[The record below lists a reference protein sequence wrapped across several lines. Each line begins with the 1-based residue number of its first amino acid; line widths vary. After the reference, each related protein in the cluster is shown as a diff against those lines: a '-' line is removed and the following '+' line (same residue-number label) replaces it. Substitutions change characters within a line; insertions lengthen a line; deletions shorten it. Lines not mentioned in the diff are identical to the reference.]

1 LPAGATLF
9 AGLALVVSGCAPD
22 PGGALPRPEFETQAA
37 FDGRTEVSIPW
48 SARAGERYV
57 AVLAQR
63 DADADLAVADPD
75 GRPLVHVASPARAL
89 GREIAFFE
97 PRASGPVT
105 IEVRTPT
112 RPADGAAYSLSIH
125 RLPPDVPAATRDA
138 FERLTRAAAV
148 GGGPE
153 AERAK
158 AMLDDDRAA
167 EAAFRRRDPRLAAEA
182 ALRAAAVSYWIQD
195 DWLAAIDAT
204 ERARAA
210 LRDVADPVAL
220 ADVDVLSGLARIELS
235 RDRRGTD
242 EADAR
247 RLLAG
252 GEAEFGRARAAY
264 AAAGRPV
271 AAALA
276 RVYEGT
282 ARYYA
287 YDLAGAVER
296 YTDADAALGRL
307 HAVGERTLVLGNLAV
322 TSADRGDYAG
332 AARVYDSLLPLLVGR
347 DDETYALNL
356 ASSAG
361 ALLFLGETER
371 ALDRYVDALEVA
383 RRSGA
388 ERAVTLAL
396 VGLGVTHLYL
406 GQPDVAATHLQSA
419 LDRLPAGERHS
430 RVLALLRLGDARRAQ
445 RDLRRADAAHA
456 EAARL
461 AEGIGA
467 PALRARA
474 AATRADD
481 QLTAGR
487 YAAAVRTYTEA
498 LSYAVPEGHALVAR
512 ALVGRGRAH
521 RLAGDL
527 DAARADLERA
537 AALAAAGG
545 NREER
550 IAATYEQA
558 ELAAQSGDRERA
570 LDLATRTTDGIRE
583 LLGGVAN
590 PDNRITLATRLRAAR
605 DLRVALLADAALAR
619 RVAGDPA
626 GANARALD
634 ALFAA
639 DDGASGTRTAAPD
652 ATATE
657 RRRLAED
664 LAARRYRLEALAER
678 ATTPTPTMLAIE
690 REIAVLRSRLTR
702 AGDGTTAAR
711 APAPAGRPDLAT
723 LRSRVPVGSA
733 LIVYSLGADRSW
745 RWTITRE
752 RFDLDPLPP
761 AREIDRGVT
770 QLLDAVRAMHA
781 PERAAVAARAL
792 AARVV
797 PAGLAPGTRRL
808 VVPDGSL
815 GAVPWALLGDDDSA
829 PTLQLSSLAP
839 LVAPGAPA
847 AAWSPPR
854 PLRLALFGDP
864 VFGSDDARATPT
876 AGAGPPLGRPLPRLP
891 GTEREVRAI
900 AALAAPGSALV
911 ETGYDATRAALLALP
926 RGRVDVLHLAT
937 HATLDAEV
945 PALASLVL
953 SRRDAAGRPL
963 QADLRADEI
972 ARLRAAAPLVVLSAC
987 DTAAEPSRSAAG
999 LMNLTRAFLGGG
1011 TRYVV
1016 ASRWAV
1022 GDASAVALM
1031 TEFYR
1036 GLLTDGLAPDVALA
1050 RAQRTLATSP
1060 AWRAP
1065 FHWAGFVVT
1074 GSAP

>member
-1 LPAGATLF
+1 VAA
-9 AGLALVVSGCAPD
+9 CAPD
-22 PGGALPRPEFETQAA
+22 PGGALPRPEFETHAA
-37 FDGRTEVSIPW
+37 FDGRSEISIPW
-48 SARAGERYV
+48 SVRAGERYV
-57 AVLAQR
+57 VALEQR
-63 DADADLAVADPD
+63 DADADLAVAGAD

-89 GREIAFFE
+89 GREIAYFE

-105 IEVRTPT
+105 IAVRTPT
-112 RPADGAAYSLSIH
+112 RPADTASYALSIH
-125 RLPPDVPAATRDA
+125 RVPPDVADATRDA
-138 FERLTRAAAV
+138 FVRITRAAAV
-148 GGGPE
+148 GAPE
-153 AERAK
+153 AERTQ
-158 AMLDDDRAA
+158 AMIEDDRAA
-167 EAAFRRRDPRLAAEA
+167 EAAWRRRDPRLAAEA
-182 ALRAAAVSYWIQD
+182 ALRAAAVSYWIAD
-195 DWLAAIDAT
+195 DWTGAIDAT

-210 LRDVADPVAL
+210 LRDVADPVAR
-220 ADVDVLSGLARIELS
+220 ADVDVLSGLARIELA
-235 RDRRGTD
+235 RDRRGSD
-242 EADAR
+242 ASGAR
-247 RLLAG
+247 RLLAA
-252 GEAEFGRARAAY
+252 GEADFTRAREAY

-276 RVYEGT
+276 RLYEGT

-296 YTDADAALGRL
+296 YVEADASLGRL
-307 HAVGERTLVLGNLAV
+307 HAVGERAVVLGNLAV
-322 TSADRGDYAG
+322 TSADRGDFAG
-332 AARVYDSLLPLLVGR
+332 AARVYDSLLPLLAGG
-347 DDETYALNL
+347 DAETYALNL
-356 ASSAG
+356 LSSAS

-371 ALDRYVDALEVA
+371 ALDRYVDALEIA
-383 RRSGA
+383 RRIAA

-396 VGLGVTHLYL
+396 IGLGVTHLYL
-406 GQPDVAATHLQSA
+406 GQPDVAATHLQAA

-430 RVLALLRLGDARRAQ
+430 RVLALLRLGDARRAL
-445 RDLRRADAAHA
+445 RDLPRAEAAHA

-467 PALRARA
+467 PALRARV

-481 QLTAGR
+481 QLAAGR

-527 DAARADLERA
+527 AAARADLERA
-537 AALAAAGG
+537 AALAATGG

-590 PDNRITLATRLRAAR
+590 PDNRIALATRLRAAR
-605 DLRVALLADAALAR
+605 ELRVALLADAALAR
-619 RVAGDPA
+619 RAASDPA

-639 DDGASGTRTAAPD
+639 DEGAAGTRTVAAD
-652 ATATE
+652 ATAAE

-664 LAARRYRLEALAER
+664 LAARRYRLEALSER
-678 ATTPTPTMLAIE
+678 AATPTPTMLAVE

-702 AGDGTTAAR
+702 AGDGTTAA
-711 APAPAGRPDLAT
+711 PAPATRPDLAA
-723 LRSRVPVGSA
+723 LRARVPAASA
-733 LIVYSLGADRSW
+733 LIVYSLGAERSW

-761 AREIDRGVT
+761 AREIDRGVA
-770 QLLDAVRAMHA
+770 QLLDAVRALHA
-781 PERAAVAARAL
+781 QERASAAARAL

-815 GAVPWALLGDDDSA
+815 GAVPWALLGEDAAA
-829 PTLQLSSLAP
+829 PTLQLASLAS
-839 LVAPGAPA
+839 LVASRAHA

-864 VFGSDDARATPT
+864 VFGYDDARAAPT

-963 QADLRADEI
+963 QSELRADEI
-972 ARLRAAAPLVVLSAC
+972 ARLPVAAALVVLSAC
-987 DTAAEPSRSAAG
+987 DAAAEPSRSAAG
-999 LMNLTRAFLGGG
+999 LMNLTRAFLAGG

-1036 GLLTDGLAPDVALA
+1036 GLLTEGLAPDVALS
-1050 RAQRTLATSP
+1050 RAQRTLAAST

-1074 GSAP
+1074 GSTP